1 MSSRPITGFFLIF
14 VDEQIEMLYMTQISA
29 ENFSNRKKSTPY
41 IIHPSLFTWTEI
53 STTLVEDVYS

>member
-14 VDEQIEMLYMTQISA
+14 VDEQIEM
-29 ENFSNRKKSTPY
+29 